1 MRLKTLEMILLF
13 GVLPFVLMIMR
24 SNGIRV
30 PPLPLLWLAAAICM
44 GLMSRRKKR
53 SIAGVATHDEGRV
66 TKAGRADIIESILM
80 VTLCSGLLLALFPM
94 ITSSPMFQ
102 FPRERP
108 IVWLVVL
115 CLYPVLSVIPQGIIF
130 RRWFVSRYE
139 GVLGSRGTMIFIGAL
154 CFGCSHVLFGNIV
167 APLITAIGGALF
179 MRTYLKS
186 GSGWVADIEHA
197 VLGNVAFT
205 IGYGQWLYS
214 GATG

>member
-1 MRLKTLEMILLF
+1 MRAKSLELIILF
-13 GVLPFVLMIMR
+13 GVLPLVLLIMR

-30 PPLPLLWLAAAICM
+30 PPLPLLWIGAVACVI
-44 GLMSRRKKR
+44 LMRRHGKR
-53 SIAGVATHDEGRV
+53 EAGVATKAEERGA
-66 TKAGRADIIESILM
+66 KAGRADLIEALLLVS
-80 VTLCSGLLLALFPM
+80 LCSVLLFALYPL
-94 ITSSPMFQ
+94 ITANPMFE

-115 CLYPVLSVIPQGIIF
+115 CLYPILSVVPQGIIF
-130 RRWFVSRYE
+130 RRWFALRYTTL
-139 GVLGSRGTMIFIGAL
+139 LGSGGTMIVIGAL
-154 CFGCSHVLFGNIV
+154 CFGCSHILFGNVV
-167 APLITAIGGALF
+167 APVITAFGGALF

-186 GSGWVADIEHA
+186 GSGWLADLEHA